1 MDVKV
6 MFFGVLA
13 EVTGTTF
20 LNYTGVKTLSDLRQ
34 RITDRHPEIV
44 HYNYRIAVNNLFTD
58 DDCTLSD
65 GDEVAFL
72 PPFAGG

>member
-1 MDVKV
+1 

-34 RITDRHPEIV
+34 RITDRHPEIA
-44 HYNYRIAVNNLFTD
+44 HYNYRIAVNSLFTD

-65 GDEVAFL
+65 GDEVALL